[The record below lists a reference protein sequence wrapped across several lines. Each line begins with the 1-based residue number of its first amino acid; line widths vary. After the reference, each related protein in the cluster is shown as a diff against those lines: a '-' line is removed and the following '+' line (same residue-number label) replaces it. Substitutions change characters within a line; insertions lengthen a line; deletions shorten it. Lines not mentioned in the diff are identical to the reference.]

1 MTAVDAGLEAEL
13 LNVAVEAARAAGAE
27 LLARWRR
34 PLEVGTKSTPT
45 DPVTEADVQAE
56 RAIRDVLARRRPQDS
71 ILGEEGGETAGVSA
85 TSESDTRPPPSPEEN
100 DNDSDSHYRL
110 DADHEGA
117 LRWVVDPLDGTVN
130 YLYGWPAFAVSVAVE
145 DADGGIAAVV
155 LDPVR
160 DELFSATRSGP
171 PLRNGEVVTAS
182 GCDSLSLAL
191 VGTGF
196 GYEAEVRARQAE
208 VAARVIPRAR
218 DIRRAGV
225 AAFDLCMCAS
235 GSLDGY
241 YERGVKAWDI
251 AAGTLICQRAGLAV
265 RTLEP
270 DGILPA
276 GVAVAAP
283 ALIDELLAL
292 VA

>member
-1 MTAVDAGLEAEL
+1 MVDAAFENEL
-13 LNVAVEAARAAGAE
+13 LAVAVEAARAAGAE
-27 LLARWRR
+27 LLPRWRH

-45 DPVTEADVQAE
+45 DPVTEADLGAE
-56 RAIRDVLARRRPQDS
+56 RAIREVLGHRRPSDA
-71 ILGEEGGETAGVSA
+71 ILGEEGGETGDG
-85 TSESDTRPPPSPEEN
+85 E
-100 DNDSDSHYRL
+100 
-110 DADHEGA
+110 

-130 YLYGWPAFAVSVAVE
+130 YLYGWPTFAVSIAVE

-171 PLRNGEVVTAS
+171 PLRSGETVSAS
-182 GCDSLSLAL
+182 GCESLDRAL

-196 GYEAEVRARQAE
+196 GYEPAVRELQAR
-208 VAARVIPRAR
+208 VAARVIPLAR

-225 AAFDLCMCAS
+225 AALDMCACAS
-235 GSLDGY
+235 GSLDAY

-265 RTLEP
+265 RMLEA
-270 DGILPA
+270 DGKLPS
-276 GVAVAAP
+276 GVVVAAP
-283 ALIDELLAL
+283 ALIDELYAL
-292 VA
+292 IA

>member
-1 MTAVDAGLEAEL
+1 MAIDGALEAEL
-13 LNVAVEAARAAGAE
+13 LDVAVAAARAAGAE

-45 DPVTEADVQAE
+45 DPVTEADLNAE
-56 RAIRDVLARRRPQDS
+56 RAIRAVLGSRRPQDA
-71 ILGEEGGETAGVSA
+71 ILGEEGGA
-85 TSESDTRPPPSPEEN
+85 TGQGE
-100 DNDSDSHYRL
+100 
-110 DADHEGA
+110 

-130 YLYGWPAFAVSVAVE
+130 YLYGWANFAVSIAVE
-145 DADGGIAAVV
+145 DAAGGIAAIV

-160 DELFSATRSGP
+160 DELFAATRSGSP
-171 PLRNGEVVTAS
+171 TRNGEPIAPTGA
-182 GCDSLSLAL
+182 DSLARAL

-196 GYEAEVRARQAE
+196 GYDAEVRALQAQ
-208 VAARVIPRAR
+208 VALNIIPRAR

-225 AAFDLCMCAS
+225 AALDLCACAS
-235 GSLDGY
+235 GSLDAY

-251 AAGTLICQRAGLAV
+251 AAGSLICQRAGLAV

-270 DGILPA
+270 QGRLPA

-283 ALIDELLAL
+283 ALIDELYAL